1 MIRIISGAGFMG
13 GSTVAFINLVNLLN
27 KNGHDAIFYTPHDWV
42 KGQCRSE
49 KIEGTFVD
57 DYFDTPRQA
66 QLVLKDYNF
75 LNDVMEDGDTL
86 ICHLLPLI
94 PEDLDVDREL
104 PKFFDTSKLNKVIYA
119 CHETD
124 IYPVTNINPEKF
136 DLIHYVSEFQRDW
149 HDYKEVPSVV
159 IPNVMSPLEKRKKT
173 IPYEKVG
180 GIIGTIG
187 RGKQTH
193 VAIQA
198 ALDDGCDKVL
208 VFGNVDVGSSN
219 EKSNAYLKAQEYWD
233 THMAPL
239 CGKSMKF
246 ITNSHVE
253 LLGSC
258 DDKSLMYS
266 DLDVVY
272 HASPRESFNYI
283 EKECA
288 LLGIK
293 YVHVDNNDDY
303 TPPTLASDKEILAM
317 WEKILVKK

>member
-13 GSTVAFINLVNLLN
+13 GSTIAFINLVNLLN
-27 KNGHDAIFYTPHDWV
+27 KNGHDAIFYSPHDWV

-49 KIEGTFVD
+49 KIDGTFIN
-57 DYFDTPRQA
+57 DYFDTPRQT
-66 QLVLKDYNF
+66 QLVLRDYNT
-75 LNDVMEDGDTL
+75 LNNLMEGGDTL

-94 PEDLDVDREL
+94 SEDLGVSRMV

-124 IYPVTNINPEKF
+124 IYPVTNINEKKF

-149 HDYKEVPSVV
+149 HDYKKVPSVV
-159 IPNVMSPLEKRKKT
+159 IPNVISPIEKKQKT
-173 IPYEKVG
+173 ISYNKVG
-180 GIIGTIG
+180 GVIGTIG

-208 VFGNVDVGSSN
+208 VFGTLDIGSTN
-219 EKSNAYLKAQEYWD
+219 PKSNVHKKAKEYWE
-233 THMAPL
+233 
-239 CGKSMKF
+239 
-246 ITNSHVE
+246 TNMVPVSSPKVDMVG
-253 LLGSC
+253 LC

-266 DLDVVY
+266 NLDVVY

-293 YVHVDNNDDY
+293 YVHVDNKDDY

-317 WEKILVKK
+317 WEKVLA